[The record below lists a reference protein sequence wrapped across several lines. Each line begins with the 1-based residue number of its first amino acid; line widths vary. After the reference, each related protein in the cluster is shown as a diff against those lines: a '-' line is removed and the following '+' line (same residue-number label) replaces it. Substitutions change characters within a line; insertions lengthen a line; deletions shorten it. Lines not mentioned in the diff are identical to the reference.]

1 VNLGEAGMWTE
12 IIHGPVLPDEGMM
25 DRKIERIKDR
35 QVIPYASPYVSREG
49 TCAVIKYSIFN
60 IYRIRNR
67 FGSIIS

>member
-1 VNLGEAGMWTE
+1 VDGDYSR
-12 IIHGPVLPDEGMM
+12 VLPNEGMM

-35 QVIPYASPYVSREG
+35 QVIPYASREG

>member
-35 QVIPYASPYVSREG
+35 QVIPYASREG